1 MILSW
6 RSARVLARDWYREY
20 RAKGWTIRQ
29 SAIAAMESMD
39 TVQGTHGVA
48 FLGFS
53 RNCSSIF
60 YLNTG
65 ESYETTLLCYIS
77 NSRVRFVIGNWG
89 DLVEAGYAV
98 NH

>member
-1 MILSW
+1 MITW
-6 RSARVLARDWYREY
+6 RNARVQARDEYRRY
-20 RAKGWTIRQ
+20 RAKGWSIRQ
-29 SAIAAMESMD
+29 SAIAAMESVD
-39 TVQGTHGVA
+39 TVQGTHGVE

-53 RNCSSIF
+53 KNCSSIF

-77 NSRVRFVIGNWG
+77 KSRVRFVIGNWG